1 MTLNTDEWMMLK
13 DGRRYMGECDETT
26 HLPQGLGIIA
36 IDKDHFYAGEFK
48 QGKRHGRGF
57 IIYHEVYSR
66 KENVW
71 VRGSYEEV
79 MATAEFDSC
88 GRVIHTDRV
97 GHYVQDTVSYWSWN
111 KLQDGIWDDDNFI
124 SPVDLSPLKQD
135 PWKWAET
142 IYTQTD
148 FYGNKPGNN
157 PYTYNNNISS
167 AKADGSYSFNGDA
180 FVTVYD
186 DSHLMF
192 CDSYGHV
199 FILGENEEYHYDVMW
214 SNGTIKARH
223 NFMLRINE
231 PDYKMVFEK
240 NQFNE
245 LIAYTFSASNELS
258 PKARPYF
265 LRIFYFRNNIFR
277 LSKESI
283 KIIKKAAGYGNIY
296 AQFAYGRYHIVVK
309 PSPKSIE
316 QSLQLFTAAH
326 EKGLADATASLAEA
340 WRYGDYQMVNHE
352 KAGQMLANAMEMKSE
367 YAVVLRLKEL
377 IYGTAIK
384 EGNAEEALKMAKSQL
399 YDNPNECKYDGA
411 WLYYMAL
418 AYINLGNEKDGEN
431 YLGHATN
438 YGFLDAW
445 VDLAIRKGHPDENGE
460 ITNSVAYIDTLRE
473 GAKRGN
479 LESRLFLA
487 WKEIEEFN
495 NLPSDQQTE
504 QVAQELISELEE
516 CYRHGSRMAAE
527 CLGDIYYNGFCLQSK
542 DMEKAWEWYEKAA
555 KWDLPSAYEK
565 LYDMVYY
572 HDKDLDLHEHDMLEL
587 KGARLGSRHLL
598 DQTVI
603 IHTQGRLE
611 EFAEEIE
618 KYYDPIFDDESDD
631 TPDDD
636 GRFDAWA

>member
-1 MTLNTDEWMMLK
+1 MILYTERWMLLP
-13 DGRRYMGECDETT
+13 DGRRYQGECDETT

-36 IDKDHFYAGEFK
+36 IDKDHFYVGEFK

-66 KENVW
+66 KEQVW
-71 VRGSYEEV
+71 VSGSYEEV

-88 GRVIHTDRV
+88 GRVIHTDVV
-97 GHYVQDTVSYWSWN
+97 GHNEMRMVTNENWN

-124 SPVDLSPLKQD
+124 SPVDLSPLKQN

-142 IYTQTD
+142 IYTHTD
-148 FYGNKPGNN
+148 FYDNKPGY
-157 PYTYNNNISS
+157 PSTYNNNISS
-167 AKADGSYSFNGDA
+167 ARKDGSYSFNGKA

-192 CDSYGHV
+192 CDRYGHV
-199 FILGENEEYHYDVMW
+199 FILGDNEEYHYDVMW
-214 SNGTIKARH
+214 SDGTIRERR

-231 PDYKMVFEK
+231 PDYKMLLEK
-240 NQFNE
+240 NQFDE
-245 LIAYTFSASNELS
+245 LIAYTLGASNDMT
-258 PKARPYF
+258 PKASTCF
-265 LRIFYFRNNIFR
+265 LRIFYFRNNIFK

-283 KIIKKAAGYGNIY
+283 KIIKQAAGYGNIY

-316 QSLQLFTAAH
+316 QSLQLFIAAH

-352 KAGQMLANAMEMKSE
+352 KADQMLANAMEMKSE

-377 IYGTAIK
+377 IFGTAIK
-384 EGNAEEALKMAKSQL
+384 EGNAEEALKIAKSQL
-399 YDNPNECKYDGA
+399 YDNPIQCKYNSA
-411 WLYYMAL
+411 WLYYIGL
-418 AYINLGNEKDGEN
+418 AYIKLGNEKSGEDF
-431 YLGHATN
+431 LGHATN
-438 YGFLDAW
+438 SGFLDAW
-445 VDLAIRKGHPDENGE
+445 VDLAIHKGHPDENGE
-460 ITNSVAYIDTLRE
+460 ITDSVAYIDTLRE
-473 GAKRGN
+473 GAKRGG

-504 QVAQELISELEE
+504 QVANELITELEE
-516 CYRHGSRMAAE
+516 CYRHGSRAAAE
-527 CLGDIYYNGFCLQSK
+527 CLGDIYYNGYCLQSQ
-542 DMEKAWEWYEKAA
+542 DMDKAWEWYEKAA

-572 HDKDLDLHEHDMLEL
+572 HDKDLDLHEHDMLAL
-587 KGARLGSRHLL
+587 KGVRLGSRHLL

-603 IHTQGRLE
+603 IHTYGRLE
-611 EFAEEIE
+611 EYAEEIE
-618 KYYDPIFDDESDD
+618 TYYDPIFDAEPDEA
-631 TPDDD
+631 PDDD

>member
-1 MTLNTDEWMMLK
+1 MILYTERWMQLP
-13 DGRRYMGECDETT
+13 DGRRYQGECDETT

-36 IDKDHFYAGEFK
+36 IDKDHFYVGEFK

-66 KENVW
+66 KEQVW
-71 VRGSYEEV
+71 VSGSYEEV

-88 GRVIHTDRV
+88 GRVVHCDPV
-97 GHYVQDTVSYWSWN
+97 GRYVLQTVTHENWN

-124 SPVDLSPLKQD
+124 SPVDLSPLKQN

-142 IYTQTD
+142 IYTHTD
-148 FYGNKPGNN
+148 FYDNKPGS
-157 PYTYNNNISS
+157 PSTFNNNISS
-167 AKADGSYSFNGDA
+167 ARKDGSYSFNGKA

-192 CDSYGHV
+192 CDRYGHV
-199 FILGENEEYHYDVMW
+199 FILGDNEEYHYDVMW
-214 SNGTIKARH
+214 SDGTIRERR

-231 PDYKMVFEK
+231 PDYKMLLEK
-240 NQFNE
+240 NQFDE
-245 LIAYTFSASNELS
+245 LIAYTLGASNDMT
-258 PKARPYF
+258 PKASTCF
-265 LRIFYFRNNIFR
+265 LRIFYFRNNIFK

-283 KIIKKAAGYGNIY
+283 KIIKQAAGYGNIY

-309 PSPKSIE
+309 PTPKSIAL
-316 QSLQLFTAAH
+316 SLQLFTAAH

-352 KAGQMLANAMEMKSE
+352 KADQMLANAMEMQSE

-399 YDNPNECKYDGA
+399 YDNPNECKYNSA

-418 AYINLGNEKDGEN
+418 AYINLGNKKDGEN

-438 YGFLDAW
+438 DDFLDSW
-445 VDLAIRKGHPDENGE
+445 VDLAILRGHIDENGE
-460 ITNSVAYIDTLRE
+460 ITDSVAYIDTLRE
-473 GAKRGN
+473 GAKRGG

-504 QVAQELISELEE
+504 QVANELITELEE
-516 CYRHGSRMAAE
+516 CYRHGSRAAAE
-527 CLGDIYYNGFCLQSK
+527 CLGDIYYNGYCLQSQ
-542 DMEKAWEWYEKAA
+542 DMDKAWEWYEKAA

-572 HDKDLDLHEHDMLEL
+572 HDKDLDLHEHDMLAL

-603 IHTQGRLE
+603 IHTYGRLE
-611 EFAEEIE
+611 EYAEEIE
-618 KYYDPIFDDESDD
+618 TYYDPIFDAEPDEA
-631 TPDDD
+631 PDDD

>member
-1 MTLNTDEWMMLK
+1 MILYTERWMQLP
-13 DGRRYMGECDETT
+13 DGRRYQGECDETT

-36 IDKDHFYAGEFK
+36 LDKDHFYVGEFK

-66 KENVW
+66 KEQVW
-71 VRGSYEEV
+71 VSGSYEEV

-88 GRVIHTDRV
+88 GRVIHTDVV
-97 GHYVQDTVSYWSWN
+97 GHNEMRMVTNENWN

-124 SPVDLSPLKQD
+124 SPVDLSPLKQN

-142 IYTQTD
+142 IYTHTD
-148 FYGNKPGNN
+148 FYDNKPGY
-157 PYTYNNNISS
+157 PSTYNNNISS
-167 AKADGSYSFNGDA
+167 ARKDGSYSFNGKA

-192 CDSYGHV
+192 CDRYGHV
-199 FILGENEEYHYDVMW
+199 FILSDNEEYHYDVMW
-214 SNGTIKARH
+214 SDGTIRERR

-231 PDYKMVFEK
+231 PDYKMLLEK
-240 NQFNE
+240 NQFDE
-245 LIAYTFSASNELS
+245 LIAYTLGASNDMT
-258 PKARPYF
+258 PKASTCF
-265 LRIFYFRNNIFR
+265 LRIFYFRNNIFK

-283 KIIKKAAGYGNIY
+283 KIIKQAAGYGNIY

-316 QSLQLFTAAH
+316 QSLQLFTVAH

-352 KAGQMLANAMEMKSE
+352 KADQMLANAMEMQSE

-377 IYGTAIK
+377 IFGTAIK
-384 EGNAEEALKMAKSQL
+384 EGNAEEALKIAKSQL
-399 YDNPNECKYDGA
+399 YDNPIQCKYNSA
-411 WLYYMAL
+411 WLYYIGL
-418 AYINLGNEKDGEN
+418 AYIKLGNEKSGEDF
-431 YLGHATN
+431 LGHATN
-438 YGFLDAW
+438 SGFLDAW
-445 VDLAIRKGHPDENGE
+445 VDLAIHKGHPDENGE
-460 ITNSVAYIDTLRE
+460 ITDSVAYIDTLRE

-479 LESRLFLA
+479 SESRLFLA

-504 QVAQELISELEE
+504 QVANELITELEE
-516 CYRHGSRMAAE
+516 CYRHGSRAAAE
-527 CLGDIYYNGFCLQSK
+527 CLGDIYYNGYCLQSQ
-542 DMEKAWEWYEKAA
+542 DMDKAWEWYEKAA

-572 HDKDLDLHEHDMLEL
+572 HDKDLDLHEHDMLAL

-603 IHTQGRLE
+603 IHTYGRLGE
-611 EFAEEIE
+611 YAEEIE
-618 KYYDPIFDDESDD
+618 TYYDPIFDAEPDEA
-631 TPDDD
+631 PDDD

>member
-1 MTLNTDEWMMLK
+1 MILYTERWMQLP
-13 DGRRYMGECDETT
+13 DGRRYQGECDETT

-36 IDKDHFYAGEFK
+36 LDKDHFYVGEFK

-66 KENVW
+66 KEQVW
-71 VRGSYEEV
+71 VSGSYEEV

-88 GRVIHTDRV
+88 GRVIHTDVV
-97 GHYVQDTVSYWSWN
+97 GHNEMRMVTNENWN

-124 SPVDLSPLKQD
+124 SPVDLSPLKQN

-142 IYTQTD
+142 IYTHTD
-148 FYGNKPGNN
+148 FYDNKPGY
-157 PYTYNNNISS
+157 PSTYNNNISS
-167 AKADGSYSFNGDA
+167 ARKDGSYSFNGKA

-192 CDSYGHV
+192 CDRYGHV
-199 FILGENEEYHYDVMW
+199 FILGDNEEYHYDVMW
-214 SNGTIKARH
+214 SDGTIRERR

-231 PDYKMVFEK
+231 PDYKMLLEK
-240 NQFNE
+240 NQFDE
-245 LIAYTFSASNELS
+245 LIAYTLGASNDMT
-258 PKARPYF
+258 PKASTCF
-265 LRIFYFRNNIFR
+265 LRIFYFRNNIFK

-283 KIIKKAAGYGNIY
+283 KIIKQAAGYGNIY

-316 QSLQLFTAAH
+316 QSLQLFIAAH

-352 KAGQMLANAMEMKSE
+352 KADQMLANAMEMQSE

-377 IYGTAIK
+377 IFGTAIK
-384 EGNAEEALKMAKSQL
+384 EGNAEEALKIAKSQL
-399 YDNPNECKYDGA
+399 YDNPIQCKYNSA
-411 WLYYMAL
+411 WLYYIGL
-418 AYINLGNEKDGEN
+418 AYIKLGNEKSGEDF
-431 YLGHATN
+431 LGHATN
-438 YGFLDAW
+438 SGFLDAW
-445 VDLAIRKGHPDENGE
+445 VDLAIHKGHPDENGE
-460 ITNSVAYIDTLRE
+460 ITDSVAYIDTLRE
-473 GAKRGN
+473 GAKRGG

-504 QVAQELISELEE
+504 QVANELITELEE
-516 CYRHGSRMAAE
+516 CYRHGSRAAAE
-527 CLGDIYYNGFCLQSK
+527 CLGDIYYNGYCLQSQ
-542 DMEKAWEWYEKAA
+542 DMDKAWEWYEKAA

-572 HDKDLDLHEHDMLEL
+572 HDKDLDLHEHDMLAL

-603 IHTQGRLE
+603 IHTYGRLE
-611 EFAEEIE
+611 EYAEEIE
-618 KYYDPIFDDESDD
+618 TYYDPIFDAEPDEA
-631 TPDDD
+631 PDDD

>member
-1 MTLNTDEWMMLK
+1 MILYTEEWMQLA
-13 DGRRYMGECDETT
+13 DGRRYQGECDETT

-36 IDKDHFYAGEFK
+36 IDKDHFYVGEFK

-57 IIYHEVYSR
+57 IIYHEVFSR

-71 VRGSYEEV
+71 VSGSYEEV
-79 MATAEFDSC
+79 MATAQFDSC
-88 GRVIHTDRV
+88 GRVIHCDPV
-97 GHYVQDTVSYWSWN
+97 GRYVPQTVTHENWN

-142 IYTQTD
+142 IYTHTD
-148 FYGNKPGNN
+148 FYDNEPGY
-157 PYTYNNNISS
+157 PSTYNNNISS
-167 AKADGSYSFNGDA
+167 ASEDGTYSFNGKA

-192 CDSYGHV
+192 CDRYGHV
-199 FILGENEEYHYDVMW
+199 FILGDNEEYHYDVMW
-214 SNGTIKARH
+214 SNGTIRRRR

-231 PDYKMVFEK
+231 PDYKMLLEK
-240 NQFNE
+240 NQFDE
-245 LIAYTFSASNELS
+245 LIAYTLGASNDMT
-258 PKARPYF
+258 PKARTCF

-283 KIIKKAAGYGNIY
+283 KIIKQAAGYGNIY

-309 PSPKSIE
+309 PTPESIAL
-316 QSLQLFTAAH
+316 SLQLFTAAH

-352 KAGQMLANAMEMKSE
+352 KADQMLANAMEMKSE

-384 EGNAEEALKMAKSQL
+384 EGNAEEALKIAKSQL
-399 YDNPNECKYDGA
+399 HDNPNQFKYLGA
-411 WLYYMAL
+411 WLYYRAL
-418 AYINLGNEKDGEN
+418 AYINLGNEKDGEDL
-431 YLGHATN
+431 LGHATN

-473 GAKRGN
+473 GAKRGD

-504 QVAQELISELEE
+504 QVAQELITELEE

-527 CLGDIYYNGFCLQSK
+527 CLGDIYYNGFCLQSQ
-542 DMEKAWEWYEKAA
+542 DMDKAWEWYEKAA

-572 HDKDLDLHEHDMLEL
+572 HDKDLDLHEHDMLAL

-598 DQTVI
+598 DRTVI
-603 IHTQGRLE
+603 IHTEGRLE
-611 EFAEEIE
+611 EYAEEIE
-618 KYYDPIFDDESDD
+618 TYYDPIFDAGSDEAH
-631 TPDDD
+631 DDD

>member
-1 MTLNTDEWMMLK
+1 MFM
-13 DGRRYMGECDETT
+13 
-26 HLPQGLGIIA
+26 
-36 IDKDHFYAGEFK
+36 
-48 QGKRHGRGF
+48 
-57 IIYHEVYSR
+57 IY
-66 KENVW
+66 KN
-71 VRGSYEEV
+71 
-79 MATAEFDSC
+79 
-88 GRVIHTDRV
+88 
-97 GHYVQDTVSYWSWN
+97 
-111 KLQDGIWDDDNFI
+111 
-124 SPVDLSPLKQD
+124 
-135 PWKWAET
+135 
-142 IYTQTD
+142 
-148 FYGNKPGNN
+148 
-157 PYTYNNNISS
+157 
-167 AKADGSYSFNGDA
+167 GSYSFNGKA

-192 CDSYGHV
+192 CDRYGHV

-352 KAGQMLANAMEMKSE
+352 KADQMLANAMEMKSE

-418 AYINLGNEKDGEN
+418 AYINLGNEKDGEDL
-431 YLGHATN
+431 LGHATN

-504 QVAQELISELEE
+504 QVANELITELEE
-516 CYRHGSRMAAE
+516 CYRHGSRAAAE
-527 CLGDIYYNGFCLQSK
+527 CLGDIYYNGYCLQSQEM
-542 DMEKAWEWYEKAA
+542 DKAWEWYEKAA

-572 HDKDLDLHEHDMLEL
+572 HDKDLDLHEHDMLAL

-598 DQTVI
+598 DRTVI
-603 IHTQGRLE
+603 IHTEGRLDDY
-611 EFAEEIE
+611 AEEIE
-618 KYYDPIFDDESDD
+618 AYYDPIFDAGSDEAH
-631 TPDDD
+631 DDD

>member
-1 MTLNTDEWMMLK
+1 MILYTERWMQLP
-13 DGRRYMGECDETT
+13 DGRRYQGECDETT

-36 IDKDHFYAGEFK
+36 IDKDHFYVGEFK

-66 KENVW
+66 KEQVW
-71 VRGSYEEV
+71 VSGSYEEV

-88 GRVIHTDRV
+88 GRVVHCNPV
-97 GHYVQDTVSYWSWN
+97 GRYVLQTVTHENWN

-124 SPVDLSPLKQD
+124 SPVDLSPLKQN

-142 IYTQTD
+142 IYTHTD
-148 FYGNKPGNN
+148 FYDNKPGS
-157 PYTYNNNISS
+157 PSTFNNNISS
-167 AKADGSYSFNGDA
+167 ARKDGSYSFNGKA

-192 CDSYGHV
+192 CDRYGHV
-199 FILGENEEYHYDVMW
+199 FILGDNEEYHYDVMW
-214 SNGTIKARH
+214 SDGTIRERR

-231 PDYKMVFEK
+231 PDYKMLLEK
-240 NQFNE
+240 NQFDE
-245 LIAYTFSASNELS
+245 LIAYTLGASNDMT
-258 PKARPYF
+258 PKASTCF
-265 LRIFYFRNNIFR
+265 LRIFYFRNNIFK

-283 KIIKKAAGYGNIY
+283 KIIKQAAGYGNIY

-309 PSPKSIE
+309 PTPKSIAL
-316 QSLQLFTAAH
+316 SLQLFTAAH

-352 KAGQMLANAMEMKSE
+352 KADQMLANAMEMQSE

-399 YDNPNECKYDGA
+399 YDNPNECKYNSA

-418 AYINLGNEKDGEN
+418 AYINLGNKKDGEN

-438 YGFLDAW
+438 DDFLDSW
-445 VDLAIRKGHPDENGE
+445 VDLAILRGHIDENGE
-460 ITNSVAYIDTLRE
+460 ITDSVAYIDTLRE
-473 GAKRGN
+473 GAKRGG

-504 QVAQELISELEE
+504 QVANELITELEE
-516 CYRHGSRMAAE
+516 CYRHGSRAAAE
-527 CLGDIYYNGFCLQSK
+527 CLGDIYYNGYCLQSQ
-542 DMEKAWEWYEKAA
+542 DMDKAWEWYEKAA

-572 HDKDLDLHEHDMLEL
+572 HDKDLDLHEHDMLAL

-603 IHTQGRLE
+603 IHTYGRLE
-611 EFAEEIE
+611 EYAEEIE
-618 KYYDPIFDDESDD
+618 TYYDPIFDAEPDEA
-631 TPDDD
+631 PDDD

>member
-1 MTLNTDEWMMLK
+1 
-13 DGRRYMGECDETT
+13 
-26 HLPQGLGIIA
+26 
-36 IDKDHFYAGEFK
+36 
-48 QGKRHGRGF
+48 
-57 IIYHEVYSR
+57 
-66 KENVW
+66 
-71 VRGSYEEV
+71 

-88 GRVIHTDRV
+88 GRVVHCDPV
-97 GHYVQDTVSYWSWN
+97 GRYVLQTVTHENWN

-124 SPVDLSPLKQD
+124 SPVDLSPLKQN

-142 IYTQTD
+142 IYTHTD
-148 FYGNKPGNN
+148 FYDNKPGS
-157 PYTYNNNISS
+157 PSTFNNNISS
-167 AKADGSYSFNGDA
+167 ARKDGSYSFNGKA

-192 CDSYGHV
+192 CDRYGHV
-199 FILGENEEYHYDVMW
+199 FILGDNEEYHYDVMW
-214 SNGTIKARH
+214 SDGTIRERR

-231 PDYKMVFEK
+231 PDYKMLLEK
-240 NQFNE
+240 NQFDE
-245 LIAYTFSASNELS
+245 LIAYTLGASNDMT
-258 PKARPYF
+258 PKASTCF
-265 LRIFYFRNNIFR
+265 LRIFYFRNNIFK

-283 KIIKKAAGYGNIY
+283 KIIKQAAGYGNIY

-309 PSPKSIE
+309 PTPKSIAL
-316 QSLQLFTAAH
+316 SLQLFTAAH

-352 KAGQMLANAMEMKSE
+352 KADQMLANAMEMQSE

-399 YDNPNECKYDGA
+399 YDNPNECKYNSA

-418 AYINLGNEKDGEN
+418 AYINLGNKKDGEN

-438 YGFLDAW
+438 DDFLDSW
-445 VDLAIRKGHPDENGE
+445 VDLAILRGHIDENGE
-460 ITNSVAYIDTLRE
+460 ITDSVAYIDTLRE
-473 GAKRGN
+473 GAKRGG

-504 QVAQELISELEE
+504 QVANELITELEE
-516 CYRHGSRMAAE
+516 CYRHGSRAAAE
-527 CLGDIYYNGFCLQSK
+527 CLGDIYYNGYCLQSQ
-542 DMEKAWEWYEKAA
+542 DMDKAWEWYEKAA

-572 HDKDLDLHEHDMLEL
+572 HDKDLDLHEHDMLAL

-603 IHTQGRLE
+603 IHTYGRLE
-611 EFAEEIE
+611 EYAEEIE
-618 KYYDPIFDDESDD
+618 TYYDPIFDAEPDEA
-631 TPDDD
+631 PDDD

>member
-1 MTLNTDEWMMLK
+1 MILYTERWMQLP
-13 DGRRYMGECDETT
+13 DGRRYQGECDETT

-36 IDKDHFYAGEFK
+36 IDKDHFYVGEFK

-66 KENVW
+66 KEQVW
-71 VRGSYEEV
+71 VSGSYEEV

-88 GRVIHTDRV
+88 GRVVHCNPV
-97 GHYVQDTVSYWSWN
+97 GRYVLQTVTHENWN

-124 SPVDLSPLKQD
+124 SPVDLSPLKQN

-142 IYTQTD
+142 IYTHTD
-148 FYGNKPGNN
+148 FYDNKPGS
-157 PYTYNNNISS
+157 PSTFNNNISS
-167 AKADGSYSFNGDA
+167 ARKDGSYSFNGKA

-192 CDSYGHV
+192 CDRYGHV
-199 FILGENEEYHYDVMW
+199 FILGDNEEYHYDVMW
-214 SNGTIKARH
+214 SDGTIRERR

-231 PDYKMVFEK
+231 PDYKMLLEK
-240 NQFNE
+240 NQFDE
-245 LIAYTFSASNELS
+245 LIAYTLGASNDMT
-258 PKARPYF
+258 PKASTCF
-265 LRIFYFRNNIFR
+265 LRIFYFRNNIFK

-283 KIIKKAAGYGNIY
+283 KIIKQAAGYGNIY

-309 PSPKSIE
+309 PTPKSIAL
-316 QSLQLFTAAH
+316 SLQLFTAAH

-352 KAGQMLANAMEMKSE
+352 KADQMLANAMEMQSE

-399 YDNPNECKYDGA
+399 YDNPNECKYNSA

-418 AYINLGNEKDGEN
+418 AYINLGNKKDGEN

-438 YGFLDAW
+438 DDFLDSW
-445 VDLAIRKGHPDENGE
+445 VDLAILRGHIDENGE
-460 ITNSVAYIDTLRE
+460 ITDSVAYIDTLRE
-473 GAKRGN
+473 GAKRGG

-504 QVAQELISELEE
+504 QVANELITELEE
-516 CYRHGSRMAAE
+516 CYRHGSRAAAE
-527 CLGDIYYNGFCLQSK
+527 CLGDIYYNGYCQQSH
-542 DMEKAWEWYEKAA
+542 DMDKAWEWYEKAA

-572 HDKDLDLHEHDMLEL
+572 HDKDLDLHEHDMLAL

-603 IHTQGRLE
+603 IHTYGRLE
-611 EFAEEIE
+611 EYAEEIE
-618 KYYDPIFDDESDD
+618 TYYDPIFDAEPDEA
-631 TPDDD
+631 PDDD